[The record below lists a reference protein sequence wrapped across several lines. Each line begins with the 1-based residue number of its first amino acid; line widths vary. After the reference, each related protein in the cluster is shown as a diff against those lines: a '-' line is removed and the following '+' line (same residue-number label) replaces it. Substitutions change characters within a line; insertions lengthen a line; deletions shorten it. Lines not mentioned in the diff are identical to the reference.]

1 VPKNFALRRP
11 RKGTGVLPPNPNR
24 WEHEH
29 NALDLR
35 HELALSLNDRLGLEG
50 VFGVLPDV
58 HLCSSDE
65 LDVDS
70 AFKNHFAGT
79 RSGHWSGM
87 CVPYPNGITLVLYN
101 ANHPETRTR
110 ATLMEEFFHL
120 WLEHPP
126 DRLRLF
132 SDGEG
137 RREFDGGKES
147 EAYGSGAAA
156 LVPYGALKSML
167 TSGHSV
173 RQVAEHFRVSEA
185 LVQFRIR
192 VTKLKLRGKRG

>member
-1 VPKNFALRRP
+1 MPKNFAQRRA
-11 RKGTGVLPPNPNR
+11 RKGTGVLPPNPKR

-35 HELALSLNDRLGLEG
+35 QELDVSLRERLSVERAFSL
-50 VFGVLPDV
+50 LPDV
-58 HLCSSDE
+58 HLCSSHE
-65 LDVDS
+65 LEVEEC
-70 AFKNHFAGT
+70 FKNHFAGA

-87 CVPYPNGITLVLYN
+87 CLPCPNGITLVLYN

-137 RREFDGGKES
+137 RREFDGSKES

-156 LVPYGALKSML
+156 LLPYEALKGML
-167 TSGHSV
+167 TEGRTV
-173 RQVAEHFRVSEA
+173 PQIADHFLVSKA
-185 LVQFRIR
+185 LVKFRLR
-192 VTKLKLRGKRG
+192 VTKVRARRKGA

>member
-24 WEHEH
+24 WEQEH

-35 HELALSLNDRLGLEG
+35 HELALALDNRLCVES
-50 VFGVLPDV
+50 VFSVLPDV

-70 AFKNHFAGT
+70 SLKNHFSGT

-87 CVPYPNGITLVLYN
+87 CVPCPNGITLVLYN

-132 SDGEG
+132 SNGEG
-137 RREFDGGKES
+137 RREYDGSKES

-156 LVPYGALKSML
+156 LVPYRALKTML
-167 TSGHSV
+167 TAGHSL

-185 LVQFRIR
+185 LVKFRIR
-192 VTKLKLRGKRG
+192 VTKLSVQSQRG